1 MFKVAGVHLEKIL
14 FFSWPNL
21 CGDPRVLS
29 PQNLNVLTKSGKK
42 NVCNQF
48 TILFAKLVCNYVTN
62 MVYYVAY
69 YRVRDATSVVFLA
82 QESCK
87 INIVYLEIFQ

>member
-1 MFKVAGVHLEKIL
+1 
-14 FFSWPNL
+14 
-21 CGDPRVLS
+21 
-29 PQNLNVLTKSGKK
+29 
-42 NVCNQF
+42 
-48 TILFAKLVCNYVTN
+48 

>member
-29 PQNLNVLTKSGKK
+29 PQNLNVLTKNGKK
-42 NVCNQF
+42 KRLQ
-48 TILFAKLVCNYVTN
+48 L
-62 MVYYVAY
+62 VYYII
-69 YRVRDATSVVFLA
+69 
-82 QESCK
+82 CK
-87 INIVYLEIFQ
+87 ISM